1 MFLVGSGG
9 IHSFGIHR
17 QLPKKWTQRYSEEV
31 PEIDETNLFVV
42 EEPRVNW
49 VTIQFVSY
57 FFPPGE
63 RILQGGGR
71 ELRNFVNFR
80 VFSRSVVWN

>member
-63 RILQGGGR
+63 RILQGGGG
-71 ELRNFVNFR
+71 
-80 VFSRSVVWN
+80 S